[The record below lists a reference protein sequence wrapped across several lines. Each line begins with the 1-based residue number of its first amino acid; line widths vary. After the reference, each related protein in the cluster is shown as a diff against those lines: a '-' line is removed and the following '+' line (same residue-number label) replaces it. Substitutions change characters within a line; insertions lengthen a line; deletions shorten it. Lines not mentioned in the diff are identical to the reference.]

1 MSGESAH
8 GKWSKPLIFLVR
20 PSHVQVC
27 VECTNVFLMRLMSPI
42 VPCIQC
48 LFVHIPIFRNIFVHI
63 YVGVM
68 LCWRQKDL
76 VRFVDLQAGGL
87 FFWGLP
93 SSVEFLSGNHSI
105 QWLTLWQNGM
115 TFSFTWIHLID
126 LLIPLN
132 FYGFNGKA
140 LRTRKD
146 RCTCRWRNSKRSLES
161 CGQE

>member
-48 LFVHIPIFRNIFVHI
+48 LFVHIPIFRN
-63 YVGVM
+63 
-68 LCWRQKDL
+68 L